1 MMWSKEV
8 FKQSWEARGPVGLAT
23 ENIRGRIPILSVFSG
38 AGGLDLGFKQAGFL
52 PVLAIDIAPA
62 AVRTYQRNHPQSRV
76 IELDLLKASVHE
88 IIALWEECSSD
99 PPLGI
104 VGGPPCQAFSVSNV
118 YQKDGDPRGLLVKRY
133 AELVTGL
140 AREKGTLF
148 FVFENVPGLLR
159 GRHCA
164 RFLQFCDAC
173 RDAGFRLYWKI
184 LDAARFGVPQY
195 RRRLFVVGI
204 HERAG
209 TAPFDLPEGDQ
220 YPPTVRDA
228 IGHLPEPWY
237 YTRGLDPRQNPVHP
251 NHWTMQPRSR
261 KFGSSMLVPGKM
273 PGRSFRMLDWDKPSW
288 TVAYGHR
295 EVHVHPG
302 GHRRLSVYE
311 AMLLQGFPPGYV
323 LEGTLSQQITL
334 VSDAVPPPVARAIAS
349 SLLDWLERHGV
360 LALLSAGSALTHGAA
375 R

>member
-1 MMWSKEV
+1 L
-8 FKQSWEARGPVGLAT
+8 QGSWQLDHISSHSNGKVPAG
-23 ENIRGRIPILSVFSG
+23 IPILSVFSG
-38 AGGLDLGFKQAGFL
+38 AGGLDLGFEQAGFL
-52 PVLAIDIAPA
+52 PLLAIDIAPA
-62 AVRTYQRNHPQSRV
+62 AVRTYQRNHPQARV
-76 IELDLLKASVHE
+76 VQLDLLKASPHE
-88 IIALWEECSSD
+88 IITLWDEWCSY

-118 YQKDGDPRGLLVKRY
+118 HQKDGDPRGLLVTRY
-133 AELVTGL
+133 AGL
-140 AREKGTLF
+140 ITTLAQEKGTLF

-159 GRHCA
+159 GRHRI
-164 RFLQFCDAC
+164 RFLEFCDTC
-173 RDAGFRLYWKI
+173 QEAGFRLYWKI

-195 RRRLFVVGI
+195 RRRLFIVGI
-204 HERAG
+204 HERAS
-209 TAPFDLPEGDQ
+209 TAPFDLPEGDCE
-220 YPPTVRDA
+220 PPTVRDA

-237 YTRGLDPRQNPVHP
+237 YMRGLNPIQNPVHP

-261 KFGSSMLVPGKM
+261 KFGSHVLVPGEM

-295 EVHVHPG
+295 EVHVHPR

-311 AMLLQGFPPGYV
+311 AMLLQGFPPGYI

-349 SLLDWLERHGV
+349 ALASWLGQHGI
-360 LALLSAGSALTHGAA
+360 LAPRPAGSTVIHGTVQ
-375 R
+375 

>member
-1 MMWSKEV
+1 MKGAWQLGKRSSDNGR
-8 FKQSWEARGPVGLAT
+8 QSPGG
-23 ENIRGRIPILSVFSG
+23 IPILSVFSG
-38 AGGLDLGFKQAGFL
+38 AGGLDLGFEQAGFL
-52 PVLAIDIAPA
+52 PVLAIDIALA
-62 AVRTYQRNHPQSRV
+62 AVRTYQRNHPQSRTV
-76 IELDLLKASVHE
+76 QLDLLDASPHE
-88 IIALWEECSSD
+88 IIALWDESCSY

-118 YQKDGDPRGLLVKRY
+118 FQRDGDPRGM
-133 AELVTGL
+133 LVTSYARLITTL
-140 AREKGTLF
+140 AQEKGTLF

-159 GRHCA
+159 GRHRI
-164 RFLQFCDAC
+164 RFLEFCNTC
-173 RDAGFRLYWKI
+173 QEAGFRLYWKI

-195 RRRLFVVGI
+195 RRRLFIVGI

-209 TAPFDLPEGDQ
+209 TAPFDLPEGDRE
-220 YPPTVRDA
+220 PATVREA

-237 YTRGLDPRQNPVHP
+237 YTRGLDPSQNPVHP
-251 NHWTMQPRSR
+251 NHWTMQPRSC
-261 KFGSSMLVPGKM
+261 KFGSHMLVPGEM

-295 EVHVHPG
+295 EVHVHPR

-349 SLLDWLERHGV
+349 ALASWLEQHGV
-360 LALLSAGSALTHGAA
+360 IARLSTGSAVPHGATQ
-375 R
+375 